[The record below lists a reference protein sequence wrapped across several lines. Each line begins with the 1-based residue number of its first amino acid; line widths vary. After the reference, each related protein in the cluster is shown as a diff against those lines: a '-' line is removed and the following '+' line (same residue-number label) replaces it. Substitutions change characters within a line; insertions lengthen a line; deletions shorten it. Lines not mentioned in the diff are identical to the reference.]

1 MTQQFWCRKQTWLP
15 LLVGNSQN
23 LWSWLIKLSR
33 NVGLFVRLRG
43 PQYPHNLLMEPFWTG
58 FSYGLCSS
66 HYWLS
71 WWCNR
76 VVPIGFRP
84 SNSSKG
90 FWFQTQLVKL
100 TAGHSKCPTEFH
112 HLETSTW
119 KLRHHLSYQRLLFHY
134 HILTR
139 KHSVLRY
146 ALLSGITNEQ

>member
-1 MTQQFWCRKQTWLP
+1 MTQQFWCRKQTCLP

-43 PQYPHNLLMEPFWTG
+43 PQYPHNLLMEPFWID

-76 VVPIGFRP
+76 VVPIDFRP

-100 TAGHSKCPTEFH
+100 TARHSKSCIM
-112 HLETSTW
+112 ETQTPPLLPEVIVSLPYSDEEAQRFEICSTFRDNKRTVNW
-119 KLRHHLSYQRLLFHY
+119 K
-134 HILTR
+134 
-139 KHSVLRY
+139 
-146 ALLSGITNEQ
+146 